1 MTPNGTN
8 TAVVTTTVFDLTAFD
23 DVKLTKT
30 ITLPTQPTTLDEA
43 LAAVGNDKAKL
54 LNVIHEGLIAEAKET
69 ARVNMTGFHVV
80 SEEGEVD
87 PLEYIRDIP
96 VVDANGVPVLNED
109 GTPKMSQTGKY
120 ADEAKGKL
128 INNVIL
134 SFAKMNGFSKDLS
147 KEKKRELKEQATAFL
162 RNNPAAIAGIQG

>member
-54 LNVIHEGLIAEAKET
+54 LNVIHEGLIAEAKEN
-69 ARVNMTGFHVV
+69 ARTNMTGFHVV
-80 SEEGEVD
+80 NDEGEAD
-87 PLEYIRDIP
+87 PAEY
-96 VVDANGVPVLNED
+96 A
-109 GTPKMSQTGKY
+109 GKY

-134 SFAKMNGFSKDLS
+134 SFAKMNGFSKDLP